1 MYDKL
6 NLENLQSSM
15 VTLNGRGEARVM
27 FNDYT
32 ELSETAK
39 SLLKLCMSAL
49 FEIGNK
55 NSIDCDTW
63 DVYNVLRL
71 AEQLIILDETEALI
85 LIRNHSDN
93 ALDHEPAHE

>member
-39 SLLKLCMSAL
+39 
-49 FEIGNK
+49 
-55 NSIDCDTW
+55 
-63 DVYNVLRL
+63 
-71 AEQLIILDETEALI
+71 
-85 LIRNHSDN
+85 
-93 ALDHEPAHE
+93 